1 MYPYRQNDLIA
12 QCHMGDEKV
21 TEFTERPRKVSSSP
35 KFLGRSNSQS
45 NKDHGHTSHKRRI
58 SRYKSN
64 EQGPS
69 PSDLVNN
76 SRDLNNVSNLFVPEG
91 SLRLTSSA
99 REIRQLREE
108 DRFSNSEK
116 GSTGSVRSDDIAKK
130 KSFSSSMEDILKE
143 APG

>member
-21 TEFTERPRKVSSSP
+21 TEFTKRHRKVSSSP

-58 SRYKSN
+58 SRYKS
-64 EQGPS
+64 
-69 PSDLVNN
+69 DLVNN

-91 SLRLTSSA
+91 SLRLRSSA
-99 REIRQLREE
+99 REIQQLREE
-108 DRFSNSEK
+108 DRFSNNEK
-116 GSTGSVRSDDIAKK
+116 GTTGSVRSDDIANK